1 MRATLVLCAA
11 LRLSTETRSPVE
23 KVVELIEEL
32 KAKIEAD
39 GANEQKIYDKYA
51 CWCETTTQR
60 KADNIDEGKAII
72 GRTTTYILIR
82 KGTIATLA
90 TEISELEAEIA
101 KNNEA
106 MKTLTSI
113 REKENSDYQQE
124 KSEMETAL
132 SSLHA
137 AITVLNGAGTGGD
150 DGTREGSRD
159 AMLQKLT
166 VVAKV
171 RSAILASPTAL
182 DLPAQKSALLKSFLE
197 DPTSFLQQPTD
208 YYDKKAQAKASYSP
222 ASATADVRGMEGDFF
237 GLEIL
242 AIELK
247 V

>member
-1 MRATLVLCAA
+1 MIRLLVPLAAA
-11 LRLSTETRSPVE
+11 LQLEAAARSPVE

-32 KAKIEAD
+32 KAKIETD
-39 GANEQKIYDKYA
+39 GASEQKIYDKYA

-60 KADNIDEGKAII
+60 KADSIDEGKAII

-137 AITVLNGAGTGGD
+137 AI
-150 DGTREGSRD
+150 E
-159 AMLQKLT
+159 
-166 VVAKV
+166 
-171 RSAILASPTAL
+171 
-182 DLPAQKSALLKSFLE
+182 
-197 DPTSFLQQPTD
+197 
-208 YYDKKAQAKASYSP
+208 
-222 ASATADVRGMEGDFF
+222 
-237 GLEIL
+237 
-242 AIELK
+242 
-247 V
+247 